1 MTEQPEHR
9 AGYIA
14 LTGRP
19 NVGKSTLMNRLVGQK
34 LSITSP
40 RPQTTRHRIVG
51 ILTHPD
57 AQLAFIDAP
66 GLQARHSGRLN
77 RALNRVAAD
86 ALEDVDAIV
95 LVVEAL
101 HLWAE
106 DRAAIA
112 RLPESTP
119 VVAAINKVDALADK
133 ARLLPLIK
141 SLAGMYPFAAIVPV
155 SAHTGRQLPDLIAA
169 LKAVLPPGPSM
180 YDESELTDRSE
191 RFLAAELL
199 REKLFRLLH
208 DELPYDTAVEIE
220 RFETAGNLR
229 RIHAAIVV
237 SRPGQKAIVI
247 GKGGEQLKTIATQ
260 ARQDMERLFD
270 SKVYLEVFVRVKRG
284 WADDPEW
291 LRRLGYE

>member
-101 HLWAE
+101 RLGAE

-112 RLPESTP
+112 RLPEATP
-119 VVAAINKVDALADK
+119 VVAAINKVDTLADK
-133 ARLLPLIK
+133 ARLLPFIE
-141 SLAGMYPFAAIVPV
+141 SLASMYPFAAIVPV
-155 SAHTGRQLPDLIAA
+155 SAQTGRQIPDLIAA
-169 LKAVLPPGPSM
+169 LKAVLPPGPSL

-247 GKGGEQLKTIATQ
+247 GKGGEQLKAIATQ
-260 ARQDMERLFD
+260 ARQDMEKLFD

>member
-9 AGYIA
+9 AGHIA

-77 RALNRVAAD
+77 RALNRVAVD

-101 HLWAE
+101 RLGAE

-112 RLPESTP
+112 RLPEAIP
-119 VVAAINKVDALADK
+119 VVVAINKVDTLADK
-133 ARLLPLIK
+133 ARLLPFIE
-141 SLAGMYPFAAIVPV
+141 SLASMYPFAAIVPV
-155 SAHTGRQLPDLIAA
+155 SAQTGRQIPDLIAA
-169 LKAVLPPGPSM
+169 LKAVLPPRPSL

-220 RFETAGNLR
+220 RFETVGSLR

-247 GKGGEQLKTIATQ
+247 GKGGEQLKAIATQ

>member
-86 ALEDVDAIV
+86 ALEHVDAIV

-101 HLWAE
+101 RFGAE

-112 RLPESTP
+112 RLPEVTP
-119 VVAAINKVDALADK
+119 VVVAINKVDTLADK
-133 ARLLPLIK
+133 ARLLPFIE
-141 SLAGMYPFAAIVPV
+141 SLASMYPFAAIVPV
-155 SAHTGRQLPDLIAA
+155 SAQTGRQIPDLIAA
-169 LKAVLPPGPSM
+169 LKAVLPPGPSL

-220 RFETAGNLR
+220 RFETAGKLR

>member
-1 MTEQPEHR
+1 MTSSPEHR

-14 LTGRP
+14 ITGRP

-34 LSITSP
+34 LSITSA

-51 ILTHPD
+51 ILSEPD
-57 AQLAFIDAP
+57 AQLAFIDTP

-86 ALEDVDAIV
+86 SLEGVDAILLV
-95 LVVEAL
+95 LEAL
-101 HLWAE
+101 RLHAD
-106 DRAAIA
+106 DRAVIA

-119 VVAAINKVDALADK
+119 VVAAVNKVDSVTDK
-133 ARLLPLIK
+133 SRLLPFIQA
-141 SLAGMYPFAAIVPV
+141 LAAAHSFAAIVPV
-155 SAHTGRQLPDLIAA
+155 SAQTGLQITELIAA
-169 LKAVLPPGPSM
+169 LKAVLPVAAPL
-180 YDESELTDRSE
+180 YDANELTDRSE

-208 DELPYDTAVEIE
+208 DEVPYDTAVEIE
-220 RFETAGNLR
+220 QFETLGNLR

-237 SRPGQKAIVI
+237 ARPGQRPIVI

-260 ARQDMERLFD
+260 ARQDMERLFG
-270 SKVYLEVFVRVKRG
+270 SKVYLEVFVRVKPG
-284 WADDPEW
+284 WADNPEW